1 MMDLIKK
8 LSEII
13 LQKFYAHTHDH
24 VFTVAI
30 SGIDASGKGYVAKCL
45 EGELMRE
52 GLNVANINIDPWQ
65 NPIPIRLKKENPA
78 ENFYK
83 NSFRWDDMFE
93 KLIIPLRKDK
103 SIQLTSRL
111 IFSHADEYF
120 DHQFSYRNIDIL
132 LLEGIF
138 LFQEQFLERYDF
150 KIWIDCSFETGLQ
163 RATRRNIEKLSIERL
178 VEDYETYYYPA
189 QRYHFEKD
197 NPKSLSDIIYCN
209 DQLIG
214 SVGQVTINSHGAA

>member
-1 MMDLIKK
+1 MDPTNN
-8 LSEII
+8 LSKII
-13 LQKFYAHTHDH
+13 LKRFYDHTHDH

-30 SGIDASGKGYVAKCL
+30 SGIDASGKGYVAKRL
-45 EGELMRE
+45 ESELTRK
-52 GLNVANINIDPWQ
+52 GLKVANINVDPWQ
-65 NPIPIRLKKENPA
+65 NPIPIRLNKENPA
-78 ENFYK
+78 ENFYETG
-83 NSFRWDDMFE
+83 FRWDDMFE
-93 KLIIPLRKDK
+93 KLIIPLRKCK

-138 LFQEQFLERYDF
+138 LFQEQFLGLYDF
-150 KIWIDCSFETGLQ
+150 KIWIDCSFETGLR
-163 RATRRNIEKLSIERL
+163 RAIRRNIEKLSDERL

-197 NPKSLSDIIYCN
+197 NPKSLSDIIFCN

-214 SVGQVTINSHGAA
+214 SVGQVTMNSHGVA